1 MSKARRA
8 SQPGEGAK
16 KLKVS
21 YKVRVAQRGGR
32 VRLMEGATPPE
43 PKPEL
48 EPKGTIPRVSR
59 LLALA
64 HHIQELIDTG
74 QVKDLAEVAR
84 RGHVSRA
91 RVTQIMNLLLL
102 APDIQEEILFL
113 PRTTHG
119 ADQVTERGVR
129 TVLAEPS
136 FVNQRH
142 IWGRVISALGA

>member
-21 YKVRVAQRGGR
+21 YKVHVGQRGKR
-32 VRLMEGATPPE
+32 VRLVEGYPPSE
-43 PKPEL
+43 PKREL
-48 EPKGTIPRVSR
+48 ETKGTIPRVSR

-113 PRTTHG
+113 PWTTEG
-119 ADQVTERGVR
+119 GDIVTERAVR
-129 TVLAEPS
+129 TVIGDPS

-142 IWGRVISALGA
+142 VWGGLK